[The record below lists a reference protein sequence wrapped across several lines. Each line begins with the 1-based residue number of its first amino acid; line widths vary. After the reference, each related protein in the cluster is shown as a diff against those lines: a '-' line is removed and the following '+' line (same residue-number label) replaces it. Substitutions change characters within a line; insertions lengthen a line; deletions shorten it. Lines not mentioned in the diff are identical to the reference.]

1 MGPGKETLKTWR
13 LKAGAL
19 LGERPNLWS
28 VSKTWQLWTFLK
40 GRRRHRVLCHSSSLP
55 VKNSDLDRLKK
66 IQTDSATVN
75 FLSNKF
81 PRPQKH
87 LPTFIVDIKVTIAV

>member
-19 LGERPNLWS
+19 LGERPNLGS

-40 GRRRHRVLCHSSSLP
+40 GRRRHRVRRHSSSLP

-75 FLSNKF
+75 IFKSKKF
-81 PRPQKH
+81 PQKH
-87 LPTFIVDIKVTIAV
+87 LPTFIVDIKVTIVV